1 MEGRNGFKDIQFMG
15 SGFRFK
21 VWVRIGVWFQGFGL
35 GIKVWGWGKVQK
47 QLRFGNISLR
57 FMVYGCFIAF
67 RLLLHEPLV
76 LEGSQMLA
84 QVSP

>member
-1 MEGRNGFKDIQFMG
+1 MASKIYNLWGLVFVSRLGFASDFGFKG
-15 SGFRFK
+15 SVWASRFGAGAK
-21 VWVRIGVWFQGFGL
+21 FKIE
-35 GIKVWGWGKVQK
+35 
-47 QLRFGNISLR
+47 LRFGNISLR